1 MPLSPWTR
9 LLPGGALQQRPML
22 TIESGGAEFNPDR
35 VGFQKCRQEY
45 AGGQIRAGER
55 GVALVAIV
63 EHGFVVFR

>member
-1 MPLSPWTR
+1 
-9 LLPGGALQQRPML
+9 ML